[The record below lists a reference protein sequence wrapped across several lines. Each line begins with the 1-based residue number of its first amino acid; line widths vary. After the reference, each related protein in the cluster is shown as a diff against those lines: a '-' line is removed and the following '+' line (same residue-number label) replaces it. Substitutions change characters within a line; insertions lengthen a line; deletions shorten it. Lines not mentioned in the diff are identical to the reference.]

1 MSVPSSRSL
10 SFGARLTIWMTSVV
24 LVSVVVVS
32 SLVYISYRDSYTRA
46 TMDELEVSGSLNVR
60 SFLDWALARQDE
72 MQYLA
77 ALDPVRFRNLEMTE
91 HLMLQIAEAQG
102 FYDTI
107 FFVDPAGFGV
117 VGVEYGA
124 SGGRI
129 MEPDEAQAFA
139 VADREWFRQAISGQD
154 AFSQPVISRATGN
167 LVSTVAI
174 PVRVDGQIVGVM
186 RGAVRVDTI
195 LARVSELGSGEG
207 NEVYLLDTQS
217 RPVTPAQSIRNM
229 EQAVATEAGRAIGA
243 GRSGVGQY
251 ENAAGVPVVGSYSF
265 MPLLGWGLVQE
276 TRQDVAFAELN
287 AVFWTLL
294 AVTGLV
300 LLVAISASVVLVRSV
315 VKTLGGDPEYAA
327 SVVHRVADGDLTE
340 NINLRAG
347 DSSSLLASIKVMQ
360 GSLRT
365 MLDEVTQ
372 YAEQVAAAATELT
385 QVNEVTSEGIVNQ
398 NSRIDS
404 TAAAMNEMTTT
415 VEEVASNT
423 HRAADSARQVSEDA
437 SSGRD
442 VVAATVTAI
451 NLVAR
456 DIENAVRVVTEL
468 RSDSDKIGSVLL
480 VIENIAEQTN
490 LLALNAAIESARA
503 GESGRGFAVVADEV
517 RNLASRTKDST
528 TEIQNTIEKL
538 QGGAVKA
545 ERAMQDS
552 KQGATNMVDRI
563 GETDSALER
572 IAQGVVLIEEMTQQI
587 ASAAEQQTAAAREIN
602 QNIHG
607 ISDVAAHTGRSVEQ
621 STEASE
627 SLASLA
633 ERLRALVTRFSI

>member
-1 MSVPSSRSL
+1 MSVKSSRSL

-32 SLVYISYRDSYTRA
+32 SLVYMSYRDSYTRA
-46 TMDELEVSGSLNVR
+46 TMDELQVSGSLNVR

-77 ALDPVRFRNLEMTE
+77 NLDPVRFQNLEMTE

-124 SGGRI
+124 NGGRI

-139 VADREWFRQAISGQD
+139 VADREWFRQAIGGQD

-167 LVSTVAI
+167 QVSTVAI
-174 PVRVDGQIVGVM
+174 PVRVGGQIVGVM

-195 LARVSELGSGEG
+195 LARVSELGAGEG

-300 LLVAISASVVLVRSV
+300 LLVAISASVILVRSV

-340 NINLRAG
+340 DINLRAG

-528 TEIQNTIEKL
+528 TEIQSTIEKL

-552 KQGATNMVDRI
+552 KEGATNMVERI